1 MNRKEI
7 CPFWHRIGSGGETM
21 IDLLALQKSFILT
34 HLKPGDT
41 AVDFTMGNGHDTLFL
56 SQTVGAEGHVYA
68 FDIQPRALEKTKEL
82 LDENGAENY
91 TLILSS
97 HHLVKDY
104 VKTPI
109 KAGTFN
115 LGYLPGGGNK
125 ALTTKCETTMPAVEA
140 AIDLLDHDGVLII
153 AVYPGHEEGSEEGKM
168 LDAYFAG
175 ISRFKLCITKI
186 QIINSPTSPYFYVI
200 EKK

>member
-1 MNRKEI
+1 
-7 CPFWHRIGSGGETM
+7 M
-21 IDLLALQKSFILT
+21 IDLLTLQKSFILA

-56 SQTVGAEGHVYA
+56 SQTVGPEGHVYA
-68 FDIQPRALEKTKEL
+68 FDIQERALEKTKEL

-97 HHLVKDY
+97 HHLVKNY
-104 VKTPI
+104 VQGPI

-140 AIDLLDHDGVLII
+140 ALDLLDHDGVLII

-168 LDAYFAG
+168 LDAYFSG

-186 QIINSPTSPYFYVI
+186 RIVNAPTSPYFYVI
-200 EKK
+200 ERK